1 VESNPEV
8 QQHVET
14 LKKLWQNNPAFQ
26 KHTPG
31 LQSNDRQRIKRI
43 LAKAEERKE
52 DPLGKGQLSK
62 GACVDNEQTRE
73 GVDNKQKEGVYDQRI
88 KEDDEVVK
96 LGKEEGFVFKPVQE
110 IKPLQEN
117 RSVQED
123 KPVQEKGKVLQLFAR
138 YIPYAAILFLVVAG
152 SWFFLFRGRES
163 GPVGS
168 TSNERVVIAQ
178 KGSRTRT
185 LLPDGT
191 IVWLNSG
198 SKISYAGDFKG
209 ALREVH
215 LSGEA
220 FFDVVKQPNRPFIV
234 HAGDINVRVLGTAFN
249 VKFYEGDQNI
259 ETTLL
264 RGSIEVTSQKDKN
277 SKILLKPNE
286 KLVVSSHASEVQE
299 DSSVQKE
306 TVLGKQE
313 KDFQIIQFNTPAKED
328 KLLETAWIYNRLEFR
343 DDDFQALASKLERWY
358 NVNIVFGDEAVKE
371 FKFNGSFEKETIE
384 EAMTA
389 LQKVHSFTY
398 KINANEIYVQSTE

>member
-1 VESNPEV
+1 MDIPNRIAALIARSLTGESSPEDEQELAAYVESNPEV
-8 QQHVET
+8 QQHVES
-14 LKKLWQNNPAFQ
+14 LKKLWQNNPPFQ
-26 KHTPG
+26 KHTSG

-43 LAKAEERKE
+43 LAKAEERREDLLIEDKSIKE
-52 DPLGKGQLSK
+52 
-62 GACVDNEQTRE
+62 E
-73 GVDNKQKEGVYDQRI
+73 GVD
-88 KEDDEVVK
+88 
-96 LGKEEGFVFKPVQE
+96 
-110 IKPLQEN
+110 IKPMRE
-117 RSVQED
+117 R
-123 KPVQEKGKVLQLFAR
+123 GKVIQFFAR
-138 YIPYAAILFLVVAG
+138 YIPYAAILFIVIAG
-152 SWFFLFRGRES
+152 SWFFLFRGREA
-163 GPVGS
+163 GPIGS

-198 SKISYAGDFKG
+198 SKISYSGDFKG

-286 KLVVSSHASEVQE
+286 KLVVSSHTSEVQQ

-306 TVLGKQE
+306 AVLGKQE

-384 EAMTA
+384 DAITA

-398 KINANEIYVQSTE
+398 KINANEIYIQSSE